1 MALINCPECGR
12 EKVSDSAESCPDCGY
27 GIKAHFEKIRLE
39 EEIKKKKNAQ
49 ERMRITTDKAKQR
62 ADDEAKRAYDKCVK
76 AIPKPNKP
84 KISLLGLLIG
94 GLICLIGSCQLR
106 TDEWDREYSIRHSNG
121 DPIFYGWVFLI
132 IGIAVLCFV
141 IYLFIK
147 QKERY
152 NLAETDLSAYQN
164 MVMKER
170 VEQAENM
177 KRQAEAE
184 RIRLANAPKCPMC
197 NSTNIEKISTA
208 SRAISVATVGLAS
221 GKIGK
226 QYKCKN
232 CKHMW

>member
-1 MALINCPECGR
+1 MALIKCPECGR
-12 EKVSDSAESCPDCGY
+12 EKVSDTAEMCPDCGY
-27 GIKAHFEKIRLE
+27 GIKAHFERLHLE
-39 EEIKKKKNAQ
+39 EESEKKKELQ
-49 ERMRITTDKAKQR
+49 EKIRIEAEKAKQR
-62 ADDEAKRAYDKCVK
+62 ADAEAKRVNNERVK
-76 AIPKPNKP
+76 GIPKPNKP

-94 GLICLIGSCQLR
+94 GIICLIGSCQLR
-106 TDEWDREYSIRHSNG
+106 TDDLDREYSISHGNG
-121 DPIFYGWVFLI
+121 DPIFYGWFFLI
-132 IGIAVLCFV
+132 VGIAVLCFV
-141 IYLFIK
+141 IYIFLK

-152 NLAETDLSAYQN
+152 NLAETDFSAYQN

-170 VEQAENM
+170 IEQAENM

-184 RIRLANAPKCPMC
+184 RIRRENAPKCPMC
-197 NSTNIEKISTA
+197 NSINIEKISTT